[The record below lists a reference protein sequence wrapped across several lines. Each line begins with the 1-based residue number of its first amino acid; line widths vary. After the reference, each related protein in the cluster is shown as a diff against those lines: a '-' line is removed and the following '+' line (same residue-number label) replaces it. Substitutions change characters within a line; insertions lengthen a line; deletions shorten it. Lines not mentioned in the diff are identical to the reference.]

1 MAYNPR
7 TYNLYRQTDISNAL
21 EKAERYLAENESS
34 VVIKS
39 DKPFSL
45 AMRFGRYIK
54 AFKEQMKNVEDVDE
68 RKYDTLMI
76 THDDDQVKIT
86 HALEVDQL
94 ELFDEA
100 TGGKIEW
107 TQKQNTTWRAIV
119 IVI

>member
-34 VVIKS
+34 VIIKS

-76 THDDDQVKIT
+76 THDDKQIRIT
-86 HALEVDQL
+86 HALEVEQL
-94 ELFDEA
+94 ELFDEI
-100 TGGKIEW
+100 TGGKIE
-107 TQKQNTTWRAIV
+107 
-119 IVI
+119 

>member
-34 VVIKS
+34 VIIKS

-45 AMRFGRYIK
+45 AMRFGRYIR
-54 AFKEQMKNVEDVDE
+54 AFREQMKDNPDVDE

-76 THDDDQVKIT
+76 THDDKHVKIT
-86 HALEVDQL
+86 HALEVEQL
-94 ELFDEA
+94 EMFDEI
-100 TGGKIEW
+100 TGGKIE
-107 TQKQNTTWRAIV
+107 
-119 IVI
+119 

>member
-34 VVIKS
+34 LIIKS
-39 DKPFSL
+39 DKPFTL

-68 RKYDTLMI
+68 CKYDTLMI
-76 THDDDQVKIT
+76 THDDKQIRIT
-86 HALEVDQL
+86 HALEVEQL
-94 ELFDEA
+94 QMFDEV
-100 TGGKIEW
+100 TGGKVE
-107 TQKQNTTWRAIV
+107 
-119 IVI
+119 

>member
-7 TYNLYRQTDISNAL
+7 TYNLYRQTDISNAP

-34 VVIKS
+34 LIINS

-68 RKYDTLMI
+68 CKYDTLMI
-76 THDDDQVKIT
+76 THDDKQIRIT
-86 HALEVDQL
+86 HALEVEQL
-94 ELFDEA
+94 QMFDEV
-100 TGGKIEW
+100 TGGKVE
-107 TQKQNTTWRAIV
+107 
-119 IVI
+119 